1 MLTPGFSASFDAMV
15 GKMTEAMHL
24 PSNLNG
30 PLDYS
35 QFARWGM
42 IGGIVLVVAIL
53 VMLLYFRERFLA
65 AASAANS

>member
-1 MLTPGFSASFDAMV
+1 
-15 GKMTEAMHL
+15 
-24 PSNLNG
+24 
-30 PLDYS
+30 
-35 QFARWGM
+35 M

>member
-1 MLTPGFSASFDAMV
+1 
-15 GKMTEAMHL
+15 MHL
-24 PSNLNG
+24 PSTLNG

-53 VMLLYFRERFLA
+53 VMLLYFRERFLE
-65 AASAANS
+65 AASSVKT